1 MPTWPRHCVR
11 CRVGACF
18 GARQC
23 LKLRYSGQVCVE
35 SVTTLWAALTC
46 LSHTRP
52 HLRISSETIVI
63 LHDAVILAFQTFFFV
78 NVRYGHVAAF
88 TWRITSPSCL
98 LHHYTQVKTV
108 RRTDYCVS
116 SQYLMSSFSYMY
128 IFFPWAT
135 DLYEYT
141 CRMWRQT
148 RLAAGTGYVDAHAL
162 PLSAALAWVSYP
174 CYQYMLKKKYSRI

>member
-1 MPTWPRHCVR
+1 MPCGGVFWCAAVPE
-11 CRVGACF
+11 A
-18 GARQC
+18 
-23 LKLRYSGQVCVE
+23 QVFRAGVCWVCHNTV
-35 SVTTLWAALTC
+35 SSLNLP
-46 LSHTRP
+46 LSHVATPTNIIRDYCYP
-52 HLRISSETIVI
+52 SRCSHTS
-63 LHDAVILAFQTFFFV
+63 FPNFFFV

-98 LHHYTQVKTV
+98 LHHHTQVKTV

-174 CYQYMLKKKYSRI
+174 CYQYMLKKIYSRI